1 VKAKAGAVDG
11 GWTEEI
17 KSSSQITAMF
27 GTSVFRVGCGQQNQ
41 EWTRFKQRQ
50 IQKRLL
56 RLDRLVKIQ

>member
-27 GTSVFRVGCGQQNQ
+27 GTSVFRVGCGQQTKNGLDSSKGKF
-41 EWTRFKQRQ
+41 RKALAKARQ
-50 IQKRLL
+50 IG
-56 RLDRLVKIQ
+56 